1 MKGKLMRA
9 VLMAGLLSALAWSAS
24 AQVVTVS
31 GSFTASNW
39 QVQYGT
45 PTAPIDPLFLD
56 YSVTFDLY
64 TDYVDVAAPLTI
76 TSTNIPYPIKFSRY
90 IGYSWFVLATNGDG
104 GACSLLGGSFCAV
117 VSLPTSRL
125 RPGRP
130 SFVGQGAGPYGGW
143 SARRISTPNGVP
155 EPASW
160 AMLIAGFG
168 LTGAVARRRRFVR
181 A

>member
-1 MKGKLMRA
+1 MRT
-9 VLMAGLLSALAWSAS
+9 VFLVGLLATLAMPAA
-24 AQVVTVS
+24 AQTITVA
-31 GSFTASNW
+31 GSFTASHW
-39 QVQYGT
+39 QVQYGS

-64 TDYVDVAAPLTI
+64 SNYLDVAVPLTI
-76 TSTNIPYPIKFSRY
+76 VNTNIPYPIKFSHNA
-90 IGYSWFVLATNGDG
+90 GYGWFILATNGDG

-117 VSLPTSRL
+117 VGLPTSRM

-130 SFVGQGAGPYGGW
+130 SFVGQGAGPFGGW

-168 LTGAVARRRRFVR
+168 LTGAVARRRRALR